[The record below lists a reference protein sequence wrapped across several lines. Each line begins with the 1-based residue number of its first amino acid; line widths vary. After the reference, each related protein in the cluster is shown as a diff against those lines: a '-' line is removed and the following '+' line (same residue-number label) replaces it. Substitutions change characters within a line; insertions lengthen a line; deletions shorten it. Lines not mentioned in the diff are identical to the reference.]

1 MRTASALTNLSIGH
15 ANDIGAKGA
24 EHISKLGS
32 LTNLSIG
39 SLNDIG
45 AKGAEH
51 ISKLGS
57 LTDLSIGNENGIGA
71 DGAEHISKLGSL
83 RRLTIGEYE
92 NGADGTRISDDEI
105 SKSYLLAMRG
115 DGIEVTLLGMD
126 DKPREF

>member
-83 RRLTIGEYE
+83 RRLSIGDSE
-92 NGADGTRISDDEI
+92 NGADGNDFSGDKRGI
-105 SKSYLLAMRG
+105 SYLLAMRTN
-115 DGIEVTLLGMD
+115 GIEVTLLD
-126 DKPREF
+126 YWNKPMQF